1 MKPLLMIH
9 EIREW
14 MFDLPLN
21 DYILTFDDGLYS
33 QYYYNDRF
41 KQLTTQRI
49 YYISSGIVSSGRQN
63 LDFPTC
69 VNAHIKARQ
78 GNTEDYMTVEQIKEL
93 MKDPNVIIGAHS
105 HSHTRL
111 DNFTSLAEKVRYI
124 NEDTEQMIQWFET
137 NLGFK
142 PTHFC
147 FPYNEDPH
155 GLYKGLVK
163 KFGITNC
170 VGSGRTPIE
179 TLRHSVSQF
188 DSLDI
193 LPAWSLPRY
202 S

>member
-1 MKPLLMIH
+1 MIH
-9 EIREW
+9 EVREW
-14 MFDLPLN
+14 MFNLPLN

-49 YYISSGIVSSGRQN
+49 YYVSSGVVSNGRQS
-63 LDFPTC
+63 LEFPNC
-69 VNAHIKARQ
+69 VDAHIKARA
-78 GNTEDYMTVEQIKEL
+78 GNTEDYMTVAQIKEL
-93 MKDPNVIIGAHS
+93 MQDPNVIIGAHS

-137 NLGFK
+137 NLGFR

-170 VGSGRTPIE
+170 VGPGRTPIE
-179 TLRHSVSQF
+179 TLLHKEGRP
-188 DSLDI
+188 DSLDT

>member
-9 EIREW
+9 EVREW

-33 QYYYNDRF
+33 QYYYNDCF
-41 KQLTTQRI
+41 KKLTTQRI
-49 YYISSGIVSSGRQN
+49 YYISSGIVNTGKQN

-69 VNAHIKARQ
+69 VEAHKKAR
-78 GNTEDYMTVEQIKEL
+78 NNNFEDYMAVEQIKEL
-93 MKDPNVIIGAHS
+93 MQDPNVIIGAHS

-111 DNFTSLAEKVRYI
+111 DNFKSLAEKVDYI
-124 NEDTEQMIQWFET
+124 NQDTEEMIQWFET
-137 NLGFK
+137 NLGFR

-155 GLYKGLVK
+155 GLYKGLIK

-179 TLRHSVSQF
+179 TLRHSVSQP

>member
-1 MKPLLMIH
+1 MLMIH
-9 EIREW
+9 EVREW

-41 KQLTTQRI
+41 KELTTQRI
-49 YYISSGIVSSGRQN
+49 YYISSGVVSTGQQSLG
-63 LDFPTC
+63 FPNC
-69 VNAHIKARQ
+69 VDAHIKARA

-93 MKDPNVIIGAHS
+93 MQDPNVIIGAHS

-111 DNFTSLAEKVRYI
+111 DNFTSLVEKVAYI
-124 NEDTEQMIQWFET
+124 NQDTEQMILWFEE

-163 KFGITNC
+163 KFGVTDC

-179 TLRHSVSQF
+179 MLRHKKGQL
-188 DSLDI
+188 DSPDT

>member
-1 MKPLLMIH
+1 MKPMLMIH
-9 EIREW
+9 EVREW

-33 QYYYNDRF
+33 QYYYNERF

-49 YYISSGIVSSGRQN
+49 YYISSGIVSTDKQS
-63 LDFPTC
+63 LEFPTC
-69 VNAHIKARQ
+69 VQAHTKART
-78 GNTEDYMTVEQIKEL
+78 GNFEDYMTVAQIKEL
-93 MKDPNVIIGAHS
+93 MQDPNVIIGAHS

-111 DNFTSLAEKVRYI
+111 DNFNSLAEKVRYI
-124 NEDTEQMIQWFET
+124 NEDTEQMIQWFEA

-155 GLYKGLVK
+155 GLYKVLVK
-163 KFGITNC
+163 KFGITDC
-170 VGSGRTPIE
+170 VGSGRIPIE
-179 TLRHSVSQF
+179 TLRHKEGQP
-188 DSLDI
+188 DNLDT

>member
-9 EIREW
+9 EVREW

-49 YYISSGIVSSGRQN
+49 YYVSSGIVSSGLQSQ
-63 LDFPTC
+63 DFPTC
-69 VNAHIKARQ
+69 VDAHIKARA
-78 GNTEDYMTVEQIKEL
+78 GNTEDYMTVDQIKEL
-93 MKDPNVIIGAHS
+93 MQDPNVIIGAHS

-124 NEDTEQMIQWFET
+124 NEDTEQMIQWFEA

-163 KFGITNC
+163 KFGITDC
-170 VGSGRTPIE
+170 VGLGRTPIE
-179 TLRHSVSQF
+179 TLLHKASQP
-188 DSLDI
+188 DNLDT